1 MKTIFNIRK
10 SLYTTII
17 SNLVFPLHEFLK
29 NHNTVAIRNE
39 MERTQWWSIDRLH
52 HLQLLRLR
60 RLLSK
65 VQQSVPYYRKLFNQL
80 DFDVH
85 KVQSLSDLERLPLLD
100 KQTIREQ
107 IESLKAEP
115 KNKLERACTSGSSGE
130 PLIFF
135 LSNDRISH
143 DVAAKWRATRWWD
156 VDIGDPEIV
165 IWGSPIELGVQNY
178 VRDLRDKIFRTR
190 LFPTKVMSPEIL
202 TKYLAEIRRIR
213 PRMLFGYP
221 SSIFVLA
228 RYAQSQNQKMN
239 DLGIKVVFVTAER
252 LYNEQSQLI
261 STVFGC
267 PVANGYGGRD
277 AGFIAHTCA
286 EGGMHITAE
295 DMIVEIINS
304 DGNVLPAGQSG
315 EIVITHFFSHDFPFI
330 RYRTGDFGILE
341 DRQCSCGRNL
351 PLLKEIQGRSNDFL
365 VAANGVMM
373 HEVDFTSILR
383 NQPQIKY
390 FKIVQ
395 EALEQVHIYIV
406 SKPDLDQS
414 LLQQIE
420 QTFKTRLGQT
430 VNIVIRQVAEIP
442 AERSGKF
449 RYVVSKVANR

>member
-29 NHNTVAIRNE
+29 NHDTVKIRNE
-39 MERTQWWSIDRLH
+39 MEITQWWDIDRLH
-52 HLQLLRLR
+52 HLRLSRLR
-60 RLLSK
+60 DLLSK
-65 VQQSVPYYRKLFNQL
+65 AQQSVPYYRKLFDQL
-80 DFDVH
+80 NFNVH
-85 KVQSLSDLERLPLLD
+85 EVRDLSDLGKLPLLD

-107 IESLKAEP
+107 TEFLKTEH
-115 KNKLERACTSGSSGE
+115 KKKLERACTSGSSGE

-135 LSNDRISH
+135 LGNDRVSH
-143 DVAAKWRATRWWD
+143 DVAAKWRATRWWN

-165 IWGSPIELGVQNY
+165 IWGSPIELGVQNHL
-178 VRDLRDKIFRTR
+178 RDLRDRIFRTR

-202 TKYLAEIRRIR
+202 SKYLAEIRRIR
-213 PRMLFGYP
+213 PKMLFGYP
-221 SSIFVLA
+221 SSIFFLA
-228 RYAQSQNQKMN
+228 RYAQSQNQKMS
-239 DLGIKVVFVTAER
+239 DLGIEVVLVTAER

-277 AGFIAHTCA
+277 AGFIAHTCP

-295 DMIVEIINS
+295 DMIVEIIDS

-341 DRQCSCGRNL
+341 DRPCSCGRNL
-351 PLLKEIQGRSNDFL
+351 PLIKEIQGRSNDFL

-373 HEVDFTSILR
+373 HEVDFTGILR
-383 NQPQIKY
+383 NQPEIKY
-390 FKIVQ
+390 FKVVQ
-395 EALEQVHIYIV
+395 ETLEYVHIYIV
-406 SKPDLDQS
+406 SKPNLDHS
-414 LLQQIE
+414 LIQRIE

-430 VNIVIRQVAEIP
+430 VNIIIDQVAEIP
-442 AERSGKF
+442 AEKSGKF